1 MLNTTGTNI
10 SVATVAKMRPPMTAR
25 PSGAFCSPPSPRPSA
40 IGAMPMIIANAVI
53 STGRKR
59 TKPASVAAA
68 IDAGFVR
75 FRPVLMTAL
84 AMIIGMAPMA
94 LGLGEGGEQNA
105 PLGRAVIGGLIFA
118 TVATLMFVPV
128 VFSMIHKRAG
138 ETAAYATGEP
148 HVA

>member
-1 MLNTTGTNI
+1 MCMG
-10 SVATVAKMRPPMTAR
+10 VATANSILVVSFAR
-25 PSGAFCSPPSPRPSA
+25 ERLA
-40 IGAMPMIIANAVI
+40 IDGDAM
-53 STGRKR
+53 
-59 TKPASVAAA
+59 AAA
-68 IDAGFVR
+68 MEAGFTR

-128 VFSMIHKRAG
+128 VFSLAHGRK
-138 ETAAYATGEP
+138 AAARDL
-148 HVA
+148 VADPGDAHAQPA